1 MSKIKI
7 LIVED
12 EVLIAKD
19 IAIILEGI
27 DYAVSGIAYD
37 GTSAL
42 EQIRSNSPDLV
53 LLDIQLGSEPD
64 GIQIAHIIQKEFDI
78 PFIFLTSYATEM
90 ILEKA
95 KRTNPMGY
103 IVKPFTEKD
112 LFSAIKIGLY
122 NYSQLVHPVRY
133 DLDRFNKKIPT
144 PLSSREF
151 ELLCD
156 IYEGKSNQQL
166 VSEHFISINTVKTH
180 IRHLFE
186 KLNVQS
192 RTEAIVKLR
201 DLLKG

>member
-1 MSKIKI
+1 MSKIRV

-37 GTSAL
+37 GTTAL
-42 EQIRSNSPDLV
+42 EQIRINTPDLA

-64 GIQIAHIIQKEFDI
+64 GIQIAQIIQKEFDI

-112 LFSAIKIGLY
+112 LFSTIKIGLY
-122 NYSQLVHPVRY
+122 NYSKMVHPVRY

-201 DLLKG
+201 DLLKS

>member
-1 MSKIKI
+1 MSKIRV

-42 EQIRSNSPDLV
+42 EQIRTNTPDLA

-64 GIQIAHIIQKEFDI
+64 GIQIAQIIQKEFDI

-112 LFSAIKIGLY
+112 LFSTIKIGLY

-133 DLDRFNKKIPT
+133 DLERFNKKIPT
-144 PLSSREF
+144 PLSAREF
-151 ELLCD
+151 ELLCN

-201 DLLKG
+201 DLLKS

>member
-1 MSKIKI
+1 MSKIRV

-42 EQIRSNSPDLV
+42 EQIRTNTPDLA

-64 GIQIAHIIQKEFDI
+64 GIQIAQIIQKEFDI

-112 LFSAIKIGLY
+112 LFSTIKIGLY
-122 NYSQLVHPVRY
+122 NYSKMVHPVRY

-201 DLLKG
+201 DLLKS